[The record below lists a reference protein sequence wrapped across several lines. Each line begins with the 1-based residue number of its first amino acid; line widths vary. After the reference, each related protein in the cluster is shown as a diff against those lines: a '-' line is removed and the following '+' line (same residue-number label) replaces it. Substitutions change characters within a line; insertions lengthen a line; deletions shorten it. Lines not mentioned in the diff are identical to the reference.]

1 MFTIEEH
8 KKRNISTYLPI
19 TRLIVD
25 KGKNECSLG
34 IDGRCSR
41 CRSMSINPAPPV
53 TGCQFDKVVGKSDAK
68 IESRHREKFKE
79 MRIKG

>member
-1 MFTIEEH
+1 MLVRDRWPLFA
-8 KKRNISTYLPI
+8 
-19 TRLIVD
+19 
-25 KGKNECSLG
+25 
-34 IDGRCSR
+34 
-41 CRSMSINPAPPV
+41 MSIDVDYNPAPPV